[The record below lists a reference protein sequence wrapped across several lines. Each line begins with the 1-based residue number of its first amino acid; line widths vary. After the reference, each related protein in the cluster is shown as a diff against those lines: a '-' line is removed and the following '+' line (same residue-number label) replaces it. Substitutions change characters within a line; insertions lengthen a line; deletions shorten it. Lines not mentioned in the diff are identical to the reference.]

1 MVPWL
6 WGTPPNK
13 DKYTFANS
21 SILARHLLVNRASSG
36 KEINAVNEQSVLVLG
51 ATENQIPVME
61 EVKKRGYNAIVVDNV
76 RDNTGHK
83 HSSKS
88 YITSTTDIPAVLSI
102 AKKHRVAAVIAHGSD
117 PAALT
122 ASLVSKSLGLAG
134 DNPEAVKIVQ
144 NKMYLRRLQKQ
155 LGLPHPEFYDIN
167 EPSDIK
173 NILPLCPKGVL
184 IKPVDCSGS
193 TGITW
198 LHQASTIRQISYA
211 LELAKRSSR
220 SKEIIVERGLVRTG
234 TQLGGDVVYL
244 NGQVLYV
251 FFTTQFLAGSG
262 SSLAVGANFLPTTFD
277 KSFTEKSL
285 DQLKLLIAASG
296 LSQGV
301 YNFEFL
307 QEENGDPILID
318 FGARSGG
325 GLYSQLSEYCWGVNT
340 VALNLDLALGV
351 NPKRPTRFTSPVPT
365 LGITLNSQHP
375 GRFHGVSKSEEL
387 SRLVQYEFIRLKP
400 GDKVHRFEKASDR
413 LGMIIA
419 CQGSGDSNILLE
431 IAKNLDSHVKVILL

>member
-1 MVPWL
+1 
-6 WGTPPNK
+6 
-13 DKYTFANS
+13 
-21 SILARHLLVNRASSG
+21 VNQ
-36 KEINAVNEQSVLVLG
+36 QSVVVLG
-51 ATENQIPVME
+51 ATENQIPVIE
-61 EVKKRGYNAIVVDNV
+61 EAKKRGYNAIVVDNV
-76 RDNTGHK
+76 RNNPGHEY
-83 HSSKS
+83 SSKS
-88 YITSTTDIPAVLSI
+88 YITSTTNIPAVLSI
-102 AKKHRVAAVIAHGSD
+102 AKSHRVAAVIAHGSD

-122 ASLVSKSLGLAG
+122 ASLVSQSLGLAG
-134 DNPEAVKIVQ
+134 DNPGAVKIMQ
-144 NKMYLRRLQKQ
+144 NKMGLRRLQKH

-167 EPSDIK
+167 EPGDIK

-198 LHQASTIRQISYA
+198 LNQDSTIRQISSA
-211 LELAKRSSR
+211 LKLAKLSSR
-220 SKEIIVERGLVRTG
+220 SKQIIVEQGSVRTG
-234 TQLGGDVVYL
+234 TQLGGDVVYS

-251 FFTTQFLAGSG
+251 FFTTQFLAHSG

-277 KSFTEKSL
+277 NSFTEKSL
-285 DQLKLLIAASG
+285 DQLKLLIGASG

-307 QEENGDPILID
+307 QGENGEPILID

-325 GLYSQLSEYCWGVNT
+325 GLYSQLSEFCWGVNT

-351 NPKRPTRFTSPVPT
+351 NPKPPTKFNSPVPT

-375 GRFHGVSKSEEL
+375 GRFHEVSKSEEL
-387 SRLVQYEFIRLKP
+387 SGLIQYEFIRLKP
-400 GDKVHRFEKASDR
+400 GDKVHRFEKAGDR

-431 IAKNLDSHVKVILL
+431 IAKNLDSHVKVILR